1 MKKTSLILIVSLF
14 APIATLATL
23 PQVPAYATSCGINKS
38 PIGVSFPKNP
48 DSYNDF
54 TFTQAKVFCINNSTI
69 NGTSS
74 TANPTRYK
82 KARYALKILTN
93 PTPTIGIPGLF
104 RPFNYN
110 ATNTCTATQ
119 NALNIKFSLTP
130 VSNNPNTVTVKF
142 CRGLT
147 SGGIGDDA
155 RMSQSVKQTL
165 ANNGYFISITNS
177 STVTVRRANGSVL

>member
-1 MKKTSLILIVSLF
+1 MKKTSLILIAALLV
-14 APIATLATL
+14 PVATLAVL

-54 TFTQAKVFCINNSTI
+54 TFTQAKVFCVNNTTI
-69 NGTSS
+69 NGTAS
-74 TANPTRYK
+74 TSNPSRYK

-93 PTPTIGIPGLF
+93 SSPTIGVPGLF

-110 ATNTCTATQ
+110 STNTCTATQ

-130 VSNNPNTVTVKF
+130 VGNNPTTVTVKF

-155 RMSQSVKQTL
+155 RMSQSIKQTL
-165 ANNGYFISITNS
+165 ANNGYFALITNPGK
-177 STVTVRRANGSVL
+177 VTVRRSNGSVL

>member
-1 MKKTSLILIVSLF
+1 MKKTSLILMASLLI
-14 APIATLATL
+14 PVATLAVL

-54 TFTQAKVFCINNSTI
+54 TFTQTKVFCINNTAI

-74 TANPTRYK
+74 TANPSRYK

-93 PTPTIGIPGLF
+93 SSPAIGVPGLF

-110 ATNTCTATQ
+110 ATNTCTASQ

-130 VSNNPNTVTVKF
+130 VSNNPSAVTVKF
-142 CRGLT
+142 CRGLV
-147 SGGIGDDA
+147 SGGNGDDA
-155 RMSQSVKQTL
+155 RMQQSVKKTL
-165 ANNGYFISITNS
+165 VNNGYFPLLTNPNN
-177 STVTVRRANGSVL
+177 VTVKRSNGTNL